1 MTPTDRPTADDIDPF
16 ALARAEL
23 VSDAAILVVEDD
35 GDTRMLIGRFLRE
48 NGYRV
53 LAARDGR
60 EMWEVAGQVPI
71 DLVLLDVMLPG
82 ASGLDLCRDL
92 RARSQVPI
100 IMLTARGSETDRVLG
115 LELGADDYIAKPF
128 SRPELLARIRAVLRR
143 AASPANTAQ
152 PGSHRRIGFDGWT
165 LDTARRELVAPDGA
179 GIDLSAAE
187 YDLLLAFIEHP
198 QRVLSRDQLLE
209 LSRNRV
215 GDVFDR
221 SIDVLVGRLRRK
233 IEPEDGGPVLIKTL
247 RGAGYMFTA
256 SPRRL

>member
-1 MTPTDRPTADDIDPF
+1 MSPLNRPTADDTDPF
-16 ALARAEL
+16 PPARAEL
-23 VSDAAILVVEDD
+23 PPDAAILVVEDD

-53 LAARDGR
+53 LATRDGR
-60 EMWEVAGQVPI
+60 EMWEVMKQLPI

-82 ASGLDLCRDL
+82 TSGLDLCREL
-92 RARSQVPI
+92 RTRSQVPI

-143 AASPANTAQ
+143 ASLPVDTARSV
-152 PGSHRRIGFDGWT
+152 GSRRIGFDGWM
-165 LDTARRELVAPDGA
+165 LDTARRELIAPDGA

-209 LSRNRV
+209 LSRNRA

-233 IEPEDGGPVLIKTL
+233 IEPDDGSPVLIKTL